1 MTDGYVSWNNLKI
14 LATKNRSL
22 PNRLRESAELHSE
35 TAAIMKEAADM
46 IETLR
51 KQLRDLT
58 EEAYRNDI

>member
-1 MTDGYVSWNNLKI
+1 MTDGHVSWNNLKI

>member
-1 MTDGYVSWNNLKI
+1 MNGHVSWSNLKI

-35 TAAIMKEAADM
+35 TAAIMKEAADL